1 MILFSEFEGLNQNLI
16 NADLFAN
23 KNNDHGTTNVS
34 VDDKL
39 SDYKIKQFSNI
50 IVGEKSTDLS
60 KIFYNLNDFTNKSGA
75 SGLGVFVEQ
84 LYKASDLKGIK

>member
-23 KNNDHGTTNVS
+23 KNNDQGITNVS

-39 SDYKIKQFSNI
+39 SDYKIKQFQIS
-50 IVGEKSTDLS
+50 
-60 KIFYNLNDFTNKSGA
+60 
-75 SGLGVFVEQ
+75 
-84 LYKASDLKGIK
+84 